1 MSKRIR
7 QSPTRRRQATGWR
20 WSAAGI
26 RSSAFLA
33 GPARSSSHFIAEFV
47 QGYKVATDDRGS
59 TSANRTQFRGGR
71 DSLRNSVREVEA
83 QRLPH
88 EFGPGAVFV
97 LPHSFQLL
105 EHCWRQRN
113 GKRRSGSGDADATK
127 YDLIV
132 PVSASVNGRLA
143 HARFGRRQAPRS
155 STGGN
160 GTAAPRCPSRSGPDL
175 EQRGGWTL
183 RAIDH
188 ATAARVLASR
198 RPQPLRHPPGR
209 DGC

>member
-7 QSPTRRRQATGWR
+7 QSPTRRRQATGCAFRRTMSPLNGSGSIASKIARIRR

-26 RSSAFLA
+26 RLSAFLA

-71 DSLRNSVREVEA
+71 DFLRNSVREVEA

-97 LPHSFQLL
+97 PPHSFQLL
-105 EHCWRQRN
+105 ERCWRQRN
-113 GKRRSGSGDADATK
+113 GKRRSGSGHADATK
-127 YDLIV
+127 YDLII
-132 PVSASVNGRLA
+132 PVSVHQSMVDW
-143 HARFGRRQAPRS
+143 HTPIWTSSAPRF

-160 GTAAPRCPSRSGPDL
+160 GTAAPR
-175 EQRGGWTL
+175 
-183 RAIDH
+183 
-188 ATAARVLASR
+188 
-198 RPQPLRHPPGR
+198 
-209 DGC
+209 

>member
-1 MSKRIR
+1 MRRFSGSMSKRIR
-7 QSPTRRRQATGWR
+7 QSPTLRRQATGCAFRRTMSPLNGSCSIASKIARIRR

-26 RSSAFLA
+26 RLSVFLA
-33 GPARSSSHFIAEFV
+33 GPAMSSSHFIAEFV

-71 DSLRNSVREVEA
+71 DFLRNSVREVGA

-113 GKRRSGSGDADATK
+113 GKRRSGSGHADATK
-127 YDLIV
+127 YDLII
-132 PVSASVNGRLA
+132 PASAHLSNMGQTSR
-143 HARFGRRQAPRS
+143 PRYDVGS
-155 STGGN
+155 QLL
-160 GTAAPRCPSRSGPDL
+160 SGM
-175 EQRGGWTL
+175 
-183 RAIDH
+183 
-188 ATAARVLASR
+188 
-198 RPQPLRHPPGR
+198 
-209 DGC
+209 